1 MGEQATEAREAPI
14 INIFGE
20 KVCLGP
26 PRREDI
32 PVHARW
38 LNDFFVLRTFG
49 EVPRPRTIER
59 QTVSFESASASD
71 DSIRFTIYETGSWR
85 PVGNTTLFE
94 IDHFYGTATFGL
106 LIGEADA
113 RGKGYG
119 TEVAR
124 LMLDYAFTALGLHNV
139 LLDVDEFNLAGRK
152 AYERAGF
159 KEIGRRR
166 EVTRL
171 SGRRWDLIFMDCLAH
186 EFESTVLA
194 KVFRP
199 DE

>member
-1 MGEQATEAREAPI
+1 
-14 INIFGE
+14 
-20 KVCLGP
+20 LGP
-26 PRREDI
+26 LRRENI
-32 PVHARW
+32 PLHARW
-38 LNDFFVLRTFG
+38 MNDFFVLRTFG
-49 EVPRPRTIER
+49 EVPKPRTIER
-59 QTVSFESASASD
+59 QTAWFESAATGD
-71 DSIRFTIYETGSWR
+71 GAIWFTVYEAATWR
-85 PVGNTTLFE
+85 PVGSTSLFE
-94 IDHFYGTATFGL
+94 IDRYYDTASFGL

-124 LMLDYAFTALGLHNV
+124 LMLDYAFPALGPHNV
-139 LLDVDEFNLAGRK
+139 SLDVDEFNLAGRK

-159 KEIGRRR
+159 KEFGRRR
-166 EVTRL
+166 EVTPL
-171 SGRRWDLIFMDCLAH
+171 SGRRWDLISMDCLSH

>member
-1 MGEQATEAREAPI
+1 M
-14 INIFGE
+14 
-20 KVCLGP
+20 
-26 PRREDI
+26 
-32 PVHARW
+32 
-38 LNDFFVLRTFG
+38 NDFFVLRTFG
-49 EVPRPRTIER
+49 EVPQPRTIER
-59 QTVSFESASASD
+59 QTAWFESAATGD
-71 DSIRFTIYETGSWR
+71 GAIWFTIYEAGTWR
-85 PVGNTTLFE
+85 PIGSTALFDVE
-94 IDHFYGTATFGL
+94 RQHGTCTFGL

-139 LLDVDEFNLAGRK
+139 HLDVDEFNLAGRK

-166 EVTRL
+166 EATWL
-171 SGRRWDLIFMDCLAH
+171 NGRRWDLISMDCLAR
-186 EFESTVLA
+186 EFESPVLG